1 MTGFEERIHNLRAD
15 LSPSHERL
23 AAFLLDSYA
32 HAALL
37 SATELAHKLDV
48 DTGTVVRFSQ
58 RLGYRGYPELHD
70 ELRQKVRSELL
81 IEQLE
86 PPGSAGAAA
95 TAAFE
100 QVRQALQLSQRTFA
114 TQDAIALLEGMNQA
128 ARIFVL
134 SEGLARAPA
143 HQFVS
148 WLTAAGYAV
157 QIVTPN
163 TEDLTHF
170 LAGARPADMLLVIEV
185 RNASALTLLALQEA
199 QRARLTCGAIVAA
212 ASTPI
217 AREADLV
224 LAAYDMPH
232 PETGLITVEC
242 MLFAL
247 KRMLQMT
254 HPQRFAIAD
263 ERIQTIRHLLQSEG
277 ES

>member
-1 MTGFEERIHNLRAD
+1 MTSFEERIHSIRAE

-37 SATELAHKLDV
+37 SATELAHQLDV

-70 ELRQKVRSELL
+70 ELRQKLRGELL
-81 IEQLE
+81 VEQLD
-86 PPGSAGAAA
+86 PPDSASAAA
-95 TAAFE
+95 ASAFE
-100 QVRQALQLSQRTFA
+100 LVRQALHLSQRTFP
-114 TQDAIALLEGMNQA
+114 TQDATALLDALDQA

-134 SEGLARAPA
+134 SEGLAKAPA

-157 QIVTPN
+157 QMVAPSS
-163 TEDLTHF
+163 EDLAHF
-170 LAGARPADMLLVIEV
+170 LTGARSADMLLVIEV
-185 RNASALTLLALQEA
+185 RSISALTLLAMQEA
-199 QRARLTCGAIVAA
+199 QRAHLTCGVIVAA

-224 LAAYDMPH
+224 LAAYDMPQ
-232 PETGLITVEC
+232 PETGLISVEC
-242 MLFAL
+242 ILFAL
-247 KRMLQMT
+247 KRMLQVT
-254 HPQRFAIAD
+254 HPQRFAAAA
-263 ERIQTIRHLLQSEG
+263 ERMHAMRQLLQNEG
-277 ES
+277 ET